1 MKRSTLL
8 IAVAALCA
16 AVANAELIHIALNYN
31 FNGMV
36 HAGEAGMPDNPDG
49 YRSISDRGLDLTNG
63 VPSNPV
69 LDNYSVLNKPFELDI
84 VHLGNRNTVD
94 DGNWAFG
101 TAPNGDNI
109 GIQPNW
115 LPDPDQT
122 GPQTTIIDPP
132 ILMTG
137 QSFAGIIFQISNG
150 GGVFDAR
157 FHFNTGND
165 LRTRLFG
172 PDWFGPFGGT
182 PNIGLFPGR
191 ENVDMADPGAT
202 LLLTEEIVD
211 LSILEGRELLSIS
224 FENRSNLRAGYAVI
238 AVNVEGTRL
247 GGCDPCDTNC
257 DGAVDAF
264 DIEPFIDV
272 LINGPP
278 GCSSCAGDA
287 DGNGMV
293 NAFDIE
299 PFIQCLVGP

>member
-1 MKRSTLL
+1 MKRSVSLIFAAGLL
-8 IAVAALCA
+8 AAA
-16 AVANAELIHIALNYN
+16 ANAELIHVVLNYN

-49 YRSISDRGLDLTNG
+49 FRSISDRGLDLTIG
-63 VPSNPV
+63 VPANEV
-69 LDNYSVLNKPFELDI
+69 LDNYSVVDQAGVLDI

-94 DGNWAFG
+94 GGNWAFG
-101 TAPNGDNI
+101 TAANGDPI

-122 GPQTTIIDPP
+122 GPQTTLLNPP
-132 ILMTG
+132 ITLTG
-137 QSFAGIIFQISNG
+137 NSFAGIVFQISNG

-157 FHFNTGND
+157 FHFDTGND
-165 LRTRLFG
+165 FRARLFG

-211 LSILEGRELLSIS
+211 LSLAEGRQLLSIS
-224 FENRSNLRAGYAVI
+224 FENRSNLLAGYAVI
-238 AVNVEGTRL
+238 AVNVEGERA
-247 GGCDPCDTNC
+247 GGCDPCDC
-257 DGAVDAF
+257 DCNGTVDAF

-272 LINGPP
+272 LVNGPP
-278 GCSSCAGDA
+278 GCSACAGDA
-287 DGNGMV
+287 DGNGTV
-293 NAFDIE
+293 DAFDIE
-299 PFIQCLVGP
+299 PFIECLVGP